1 MLSVFTT
8 SKSGHGKKAHE
19 PAYNEKNFN
28 ALLEKLTDT
37 IVQRDTAIAIA
48 DELESCIES
57 EGSWLGSKQAHEQ
70 LKKLKLEIIS
80 K

>member
-1 MLSVFTT
+1 ME
-8 SKSGHGKKAHE
+8 KKAHE

-28 ALLEKLTDT
+28 ALLEKLTDV
-37 IVQRDTAIAIA
+37 IVQRDMAIAIA

-70 LKKLKLEIIS
+70 LKKLKLAALKELI

>member
-1 MLSVFTT
+1 MTT
-8 SKSGHGKKAHE
+8 SA
-19 PAYNEKNFN
+19 AYNEKNFN

-48 DELESCIES
+48 DELDSCIES
-57 EGSWLGSKQAHEQ
+57 QESWLGGKQAHEQ